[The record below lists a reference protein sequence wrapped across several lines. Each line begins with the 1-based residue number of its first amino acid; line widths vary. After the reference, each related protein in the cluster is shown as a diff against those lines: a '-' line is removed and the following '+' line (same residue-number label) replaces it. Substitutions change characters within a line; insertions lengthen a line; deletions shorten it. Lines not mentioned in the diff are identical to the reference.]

1 MKRIRRL
8 WDSVAKLVATLPGWK
23 AAVDVLQFGRVVGAY
38 RAEVAVVVEVVE
50 VECAGHAG
58 ADARGL
64 DHRGSGGGQLVE
76 QQPGEQER
84 RQVVDLEGL
93 LEAVG
98 GLGAV
103 AEDAAGVVGEH
114 VDAGVGGVE
123 VGGELADLVQAGE
136 VGDVVVGADL
146 PGDGTGLVRGATD
159 DDDAMA
165 CPVELAG
172 GRGADAVAAG
182 AGDDDGSGLVHVFP
196 PGAGDTE

>member
-1 MKRIRRL
+1 M
-8 WDSVAKLVATLPGWK
+8 
-23 AAVDVLQFGRVVGAY
+23 
-38 RAEVAVVVEVVE
+38 VEVVE
-50 VECAGHAG
+50 VERAGHAG

-64 DHRGSGGGQLVE
+64 DHRGPGGGQLAE

-103 AEDAAGVVGEH
+103 AEDTAGVVGEH
-114 VDAGVGGVE
+114 IDAGIGGVE

-136 VGDVVVGADL
+136 ISDVVVGADL
-146 PGDGTGLVRGATD
+146 PGNGTGLVRGATD

-172 GRGADAVAAG
+172 GRWRRCRRRWRR
-182 AGDDDGSGLVHVFP
+182 
-196 PGAGDTE
+196 